1 MVAGQEVTWGPGR
14 KEAVIEEI
22 DYELQFA
29 LGTRQALMAQ
39 FQQWLEDYRAP
50 AKQPVKT
57 FPFEGASNYIL
68 PVTAIDVDQLFAKFL
83 QTIHAPS
90 NLWSISPYNE
100 KWLKAAKPLQDF
112 LEWLDGAVL
121 KMYNVDKRVLMDMT
135 KLGTGIYKHGWNFEA
150 KTTHRYTP
158 TGQVERIVA
167 RRGVPFVDHVKLD
180 NFILP
185 TSATAHQADQQ
196 GGAKWI
202 AERIR
207 VHPDTLRWMA
217 KSVSPLLP
225 ALKDADVEFVIDFEE
240 RSQTQHDAKVH
251 DLDYVHKGVAPK
263 NVDPAITDA
272 PGEARSALG
281 GAPILREIELF
292 EVHAR
297 YATRGGAQDD
307 IILLYH
313 QPTRTILR
321 AVYNYYLHGQRPYEV
336 VRYFPSEGFWGI
348 GVCEQKE
355 MFQRVQSELMNL
367 QLDNVLLANSRMIA
381 VKQGASLMPGDPV
394 FPGRVIVTE
403 GDPRAEMASFQ
414 MGDIYS
420 SLPNTFSQFNE
431 LGRVRTG
438 VGDLQ
443 MGNLEG
449 LPGRTPATSILTLL
463 QEGNRRPDLT
473 LKDIRYEGLSTIGM
487 RLIQYLQQF
496 GASPVDVGGGTAM
509 RVMQDVLGMPEGVF
523 AKEALQM
530 PMTDPATGLTVNIT
544 ATSGGSNKEV
554 DRQQSLAMFQLAMQA
569 APQFI
574 QLAATA
580 QQAQGTPVGAVA
592 QMASNGLAELFRR
605 VLEKHD
611 ERDIEAIL
619 PAVPP
624 AQPAQPP
631 APGAVPLP
639 GPNGGAG
646 APAGNPGLAGA
657 GVGLGTPLG

>member
-1 MVAGQEVTWGPGR
+1 
-14 KEAVIEEI
+14 
-22 DYELQFA
+22 
-29 LGTRQALMAQ
+29 MAQ
-39 FQQWLEDYRAP
+39 FRQWLEDYRAP

-90 NLWSISPYNE
+90 NLWTISPYNE
-100 KWLKAAKPLQDF
+100 KWVKAAKPLQDF
-112 LEWLDGAVL
+112 LEWLDGSVL

-135 KLGTGIYKHGWNFEA
+135 KLGTGIYKHGWNYES
-150 KTTHRYTP
+150 KMTHRYTP
-158 TGQVERIVA
+158 TGEVERVLS
-167 RRGVPFVDHVKLD
+167 RRGTPFVDHVKLD
-180 NFILP
+180 NFVMP
-185 TSATAHQADQQ
+185 TSATAHQPDQQ
-196 GGAKWI
+196 GGAKWV

-225 ALKDADVEFVIDFEE
+225 ALSEKDVEFVIDFEE
-240 RSQTQHDAKVH
+240 RSQTQYDAKVH
-251 DLDYVHKGVAPK
+251 DLDYVQKGVAPR
-263 NVDPAITDA
+263 NVDPALTDA

-281 GAPILREIELF
+281 GAVILREIELF
-292 EVHAR
+292 EIHAR
-297 YATRGGAQDD
+297 VATQGRTQDD
-307 IILLYH
+307 VILLYH
-313 QPTRTILR
+313 QPTRTLLR
-321 AVYNYYLHGQRPYEV
+321 GVYNYYLHGQRPYEV
-336 VRYFPSEGFWGI
+336 VRYFPAEGFWGI

-355 MFQRVQSELMNL
+355 MFQKVQSELMNF

-394 FPGRVIVTE
+394 FPGRVVVTE
-403 GDPRAEMASFQ
+403 GDPRAEMQSFQ
-414 MGDIYS
+414 MGDIYT
-420 SLPNTFSQFNE
+420 SLPATFSQFNE

-438 VGDLQ
+438 IGDLQ
-443 MGNLEG
+443 TGNMEG

-487 RLIQYLQQF
+487 RLLQYIQQF
-496 GASPVDVGGGTAM
+496 GASPVDVGGQHVM
-509 RVMQDVLGMPEGVF
+509 RVMQDVLGMPEGMF
-523 AKEALQM
+523 AQEALTM
-530 PMTDPATGLTVNIT
+530 PMTDPSTGIIVNIT

-580 QQAQGTPVGAVA
+580 QQAAGTPVGQVA
-592 QMASNGLAELFRR
+592 AMASAGLAELFRR

-619 PAVPP
+619 PTMAPQ
-624 AQPAQPP
+624 QPAQP
-631 APGAVPLP
+631 VLP
-639 GPNGGAG
+639 GPVPVPGPGGGNGAAG
-646 APAGNPGLAGA
+646 GVPGLAGA
-657 GVGLGTPLG
+657 GVGVGAPLG